1 MIERIYTENYRAFEN
16 LDIDL
21 SKINLF
27 FGPNNSGKSS
37 ILSIINVLTQTL
49 NSSDQTVPLLLR
61 GTKEDLGF

>member
-1 MIERIYTENYRAFEN
+1 MIEKIHAENYRAFED

-37 ILSIINVLTQTL
+37 IISIYSINTL
-49 NSSDQTVPLLLR
+49 LKMQHS
-61 GTKEDLGF
+61 